1 MKKTILSILAIALAT
16 TTWAGDWAPSKYDQN
31 APVGFATLN
40 GGTTGS
46 NDENPIVVDNV
57 EAFVKAMKGTEK
69 ATIYLK
75 GAITVN
81 EQISISNSENKTVY
95 GLPGSILDNPNADTP
110 AADTD
115 EAKNAAIA
123 KTGILKLDKSKNI
136 IIRNVTFKSAGAC
149 DFNARDNL
157 IIQACQNIWVDH
169 CDFQDGID
177 GNFDIV
183 HASDYISVTW
193 CRFRYLKSPRKHGF
207 GGDSDSHC
215 FSNLIGNSDN
225 RSTDEGHLH
234 ITFANCWWDRG
245 CIERMPRVRFGQV
258 HVLNCLYDSPNAKY
272 GIGVGYKANVYVE
285 KCAFFG
291 APNSKLLK
299 NPWKNQAS
307 KEGFTDY
314 NIIVSECFNAEDARS
329 RSGMGVFFI
338 PSDAYQYESYS
349 ADRVK
354 GVLCKKN
361 NGAGATLQLTEGEP
375 FTTKR

>member
-1 MKKTILSILAIALAT
+1 MKRNILTIIALAIAM
-16 TTWAGDWAPSKYDQN
+16 TTWAGDWAPSKYDAN
-31 APVGFATLN
+31 KPVGFATV
-40 GGTTGS
+40 GEGTTGS
-46 NDENPIVVDNV
+46 NDENPVIVESAD
-57 EAFVKAMKGTEK
+57 AFKKAMKGSEK
-69 ATIYLK
+69 ATIYIK
-75 GAITVN
+75 GVIIVDG
-81 EQISISNSENKTVY
+81 QIGISNAENKTIY
-95 GLPGSILDNPNADTP
+95 GLPGSMLENPNADTP
-110 AADTD
+110 ASDTD
-115 EAKNAAIA
+115 EAKQAAIN
-123 KTGILKLDKSKNI
+123 KSGILKLDNCKNI
-136 IIRNVTFKSAGAC
+136 IMRNITFKSAGAC

-157 IIQACQNIWVDH
+157 IIQASNHIWVDH

-183 HASDYISVTW
+183 HASDFISVTW

-225 RSTDEGHLH
+225 RSTDEGFLH

-245 CIERMPRVRFGQV
+245 CVERMPRVRFGQV

-291 APNSKLLK
+291 AQNSKLLK
-299 NPWKNQAS
+299 NPWKNQAT

-314 NIIVSECFNAEDARS
+314 NIILKDCFQADDVQS
-329 RSGMGVFFI
+329 RSGQGIYFI
-338 PSDAYQYESYS
+338 PSDTYKYDSYS

-354 GVLCKKN
+354 GVLCKKS
-361 NGAGATLQLTEGEP
+361 NGAGATLQIAEP
-375 FTTKR
+375 K